1 MSDGHNETATKNAV
15 SSHRLPTLSASQALQ
30 QTSTSTG
37 APNPKFRLRSLD
49 QLISGDSPIDA
60 EGDNGGVQRG
70 RVCEIYGPPGAGK
83 TALCMSAAT
92 SVLRRDDSVIWI
104 AVDCRNTLPI
114 PRLQSFLSSDEAP
127 TSLEA
132 TAETSS
138 ISLDQLTKFHH
149 YTTPTLAHFIALIL
163 HPPSTFP
170 PPNTALLVVD
180 FLGTLID
187 SSYPRSA
194 RRKDTKPSSDR
205 RRNVIGDIARGL
217 TRLAALKN
225 LSVIVTNHVVTQI
238 RAVPLSALLKPA
250 ISTSEWESALH
261 SRIVLFRDWA
271 RGSVDD
277 ESHESQ
283 RQRPHPARFARV
295 LRANG
300 TNLSLQRTDTL
311 VPFDITETGLKELTD
326 CGIATRY
333 PEEETAARVPSK
345 RRREEMERDSGR
357 DSERDAERGSD
368 DEYGFVEEEMNVAA
382 EGLVDERFLTA
393 RDVTVTQRQQ
403 RQQTP
408 VSSGQTTTREHIETS
423 DEA

>member
-1 MSDGHNETATKNAV
+1 MSNGQNETATRNAV

-30 QTSTSTG
+30 QTSTSAG

-83 TALCMSAAT
+83 TALCMSAAA

-104 AVDCRNTLPI
+104 A
-114 PRLQSFLSSDEAP
+114 
-127 TSLEA
+127 
-132 TAETSS
+132 
-138 ISLDQLTKFHH
+138 
-149 YTTPTLAHFIALIL
+149 LIL
-163 HPPSTFP
+163 HPPSHFP
-170 PPNTALLVVD
+170 PPSTSLLVID
-180 FLGTLID
+180 SLGTLID
-187 SSYPRSA
+187 ASYPRSA

-217 TRLAALKN
+217 TRLAALQN

-250 ISTSEWESALH
+250 ISTSEWEGALH
-261 SRIVLFRDWA
+261 SRIVLFREW
-271 RGSVDD
+271 GLPSSTED
-277 ESHESQ
+277 EPPQ

-300 TNLSLQRTDTL
+300 TNLSLQRTDAL
-311 VPFDITETGLKELTD
+311 VPFDITDAGLKELTD
-326 CGIATRY
+326 FRIATRY

-345 RRREEMERDSGR
+345 RRREEMERELGR

-393 RDVTVTQRQQ
+393 RDVTVTQREQ
-403 RQQTP
+403 RQQTEP
-408 VSSGQTTTREHIETS
+408 VSSSDAIGDDVGRS